1 MARTKRVKLLVE
13 TSRSYGR
20 GLLKGIARYSH
31 LHGPWSFMTEH
42 ALYRCTG
49 RKHSASSDWQVD
61 GIIAFIPDVKQIDKI
76 ASIGIPAVVQG
87 VYQAIADRPTI
98 VCDNYAVGQMG
109 AEYFLERGS
118 PNYAYCGFRNMYWS
132 EGRCRGYCETLA
144 RAGKHAEVFEPRRRR
159 VSENME
165 MSLLL
170 EWLLLLPKPV
180 SLMACNDD
188 RSHDIVR
195 TCMAAEL
202 HIPDDV
208 AILGVDN
215 DPIVCELSDLPLSS
229 IVLSTEKAGYDA
241 AALLDQLMLGKQ
253 MQNARI
259 LVEPLYVE
267 SRRSTDILTVS
278 DTEVARGLRFI
289 KETPRQKITV
299 DDVVYEMCLP
309 RRTAEKKF
317 RRVTGMSINEM
328 IRRERVNLVAK
339 LLVES
344 DLTIEKIG
352 ENVGF
357 ISTSYMIQVFKKV
370 MGTTPLAYRR
380 SSVTP

>member
-76 ASIGIPAVVQG
+76 ASMGIPAVVQG

>member
-1 MARTKRVKLLVE
+1 LLVE

-76 ASIGIPAVVQG
+76 ASMGIPAVVQG

-98 VCDNYAVGQMG
+98 VCDNYAAGQMG